1 MKQFKFLSSYTQVF
15 EGRQENKKIVDEL
28 LDILKDSSAMN
39 DIVALREDFP
49 EGTAAAIHE
58 DPRGA
63 KAIGPDRAYQI
74 TKTESEFRISFKS
87 NYGRHADIKLD
98 PDYITLNE
106 DGTFNIKDDATF
118 LFQTSEQSASAFG
131 DEEQKKAANS
141 FFRLLD
147 KEDIKHK
154 YANLS
159 IPLDIAGVGDVW
171 EFDLKSSE
179 GSKGMRSINRIAK
192 FAEKWNEKYSRFAD
206 SYIDIPSK
214 PTTDDSNEVKNAWRD
229 AMLNK
234 LDSFKKAYNAK
245 MTPIR
250 DAAVESGEK
259 KVLSV
264 KHTTFP
270 VEMTFNNLEDCLRW
284 VWSYFVARKTSRR
297 LDAEKTFNYLMYERT
312 DLWGKRL
319 PIGDRYVREEKGLT
333 GRFSEDEEFMKRAG
347 LRAIV
352 GTEIMDIEN
361 VVDFVIRL
369 YKTIGLTIT
378 PIRGTWA
385 SVGVSKGAK
394 RIDEFPT
401 KTNKETGEKIPS
413 VPDATTQYIMGFE
426 ISNDLTQTNS
436 ILSAAAKLFT
446 ESVVKYM
453 DTDLIFE
460 LSPRSEFKYTD
471 SKKITTRVDADMVRI
486 YFECRTEEEAF
497 RKLLTGFKGKDETGK
512 EIMVNPFILQAF
524 SARQKV
530 KTSDKEIE
538 KAFFLSII
546 TNYTKYLKD
555 NMAKFVPSI
564 ATKSFSVNNLP
575 AIAPDDSKI
584 LEAIVATLKT
594 PAISAKSDDIKRSL
608 KEINMPLYTKLVSAG
623 MTEPT
628 EKKEVEPKTTKSAV
642 KDILAKRKKTP
653 PPTE

>member
-1 MKQFKFLSSYTQVF
+1 MKQFKFLSNYTQIF
-15 EGRQENKKIVDEL
+15 EGVQENKKIVDKL
-28 LDILKDSSAMN
+28 LEMLKDSSAMN

-49 EGTAAAIHE
+49 KGQAAAIHE
-58 DPRGA
+58 EPRGA
-63 KAIGPDRAYQI
+63 KAIGPERAYQI
-74 TKTESEFRISFKS
+74 TKSDSKFMISFKS
-87 NYGRHADIKLD
+87 NFGRHADIELE
-98 PDYITLNE
+98 PNYITIDQEGNFVIDE
-106 DGTFNIKDDATF
+106 NATF
-118 LFQTSEQSASAFG
+118 LFKTSEQSASAFG
-131 DEEQKKAANS
+131 DEEQKKAADS
-141 FFRLLD
+141 FFRFLN

-154 YANLS
+154 YHNIS
-159 IPLDIAGVGDVW
+159 IPTDIAGVGDVW
-171 EFDLKSSE
+171 RYDLTDKGGTRGMSSI
-179 GSKGMRSINRIAK
+179 RRITN
-192 FAEKWNEKYSRFAD
+192 FADKWNEKYGSFAET
-206 SYIDIPSK
+206 YIDIPES
-214 PTTDDSNEVKNAWRD
+214 PNFEDSNEVKNSWRD
-229 AMLNK
+229 EMLKRLNDFK
-234 LDSFKKAYNAK
+234 LAYNAK
-245 MTPIR
+245 ITPIR
-250 DAAVESGEK
+250 DAAVSSGEK
-259 KVLSV
+259 KVISV
-264 KHTTFP
+264 KHSTFP
-270 VEMTFNNLEDCLRW
+270 VIMTFDNLEECLRW
-284 VWSYFVARKTSRR
+284 IWAYFVARKTSRR
-297 LDAEKTFNYLMYERT
+297 LDAGKTFDYLMNERK

-369 YKTIGLTIT
+369 YKSIGLTIT
-378 PIRGTWA
+378 PIIGTWA

-401 KTNKETGEKIPS
+401 KTKETGEKIPS

-446 ESVVKYM
+446 ESVVQYM

-497 RKLLTGFKGKDETGK
+497 RKLLTGFKDKDETGK

-530 KTSDKEIE
+530 KTSGKEIE

-575 AIAPDDSKI
+575 AIATDDSKI
-584 LEAIVATLKT
+584 LDAIVATLKT

-608 KEINMPLYTKLVSAG
+608 KEINMPLYTKLVSAD